1 MTSQLGH
8 VGCVTLKTDLP
19 DLRYACSAIGVEH
32 KPEQLGHEVIE
43 LRAGL
48 RIGEFSALGAGLDLF
63 IGTTGANLA
72 PSGL

>member
-1 MTSQLGH
+1 MSFQFGH
-8 VGCVTLKTDLP
+8 GGCVTLKTDLP
-19 DLRYACSAIGVEH
+19 DLRYACSSIGVEH
-32 KPEQLGHEVIE
+32 EPEQLRHEVIE